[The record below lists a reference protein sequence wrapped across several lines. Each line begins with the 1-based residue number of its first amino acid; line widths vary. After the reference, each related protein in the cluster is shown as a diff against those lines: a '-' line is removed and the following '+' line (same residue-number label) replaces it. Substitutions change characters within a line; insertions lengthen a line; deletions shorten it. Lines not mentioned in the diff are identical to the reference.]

1 MKLISV
7 VTPAYNEEGN
17 VEELYRE
24 IKEIFK
30 SYEDKYKYEHI
41 FIDNAS
47 TDNTANILRDIA
59 LKDKNVKVILNSR
72 NFGHI
77 RSPVHALMQ
86 ASGDAV
92 IHIVS
97 DFQDPPHLI
106 KEFIK
111 KWEEGYNLVLGVKE
125 SSDEKGLTAF
135 VRNQYYDFVN
145 RISDVELT
153 KNNTGFGLYSKK
165 IIDVVKQ
172 IDDPYPYFRGMVS
185 DIGFESAKVEYH
197 QPQRRRGIT
206 KNNFYTLYDIAMLG
220 ITTHSKVPLRVVTI
234 TGFIFSAISFLIAI
248 IYFIGKLLFWN
259 SFALGVAPM
268 TIGVFFFGS
277 VQLFALGII
286 GEYIGFMHTQI
297 LKRPLVVEKERIN
310 FE

>member
-1 MKLISV
+1 LKLISV